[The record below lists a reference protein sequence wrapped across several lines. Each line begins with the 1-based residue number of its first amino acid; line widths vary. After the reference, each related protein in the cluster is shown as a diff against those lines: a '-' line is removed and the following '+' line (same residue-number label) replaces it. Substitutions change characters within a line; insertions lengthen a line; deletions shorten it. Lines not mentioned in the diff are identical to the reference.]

1 MKHSMNVRGVVGRLV
16 AGASAV
22 AMLLAPMTAMAE
34 ENRIEYNGVADG
46 SKGVPVVATYNG
58 TRPGA
63 MIPAKI
69 DFEGKVGNYRV
80 IAYEETA
87 KIDAIDTPITIT
99 PSGSFTMTK
108 EGTSDTITATVS
120 QDKTSFGKAEI
131 AAGADGTANMS
142 DGTTTTPVSVKRA
155 FGNGTITANGIT
167 TGVWKGTLVFTI
179 G

>member
-1 MKHSMNVRGVVGRLV
+1 MKHSMNARGVAGRLV

-22 AMLLAPMTAMAE
+22 AMLLAPMTAMAA
-34 ENRIEYNGVADG
+34 ENTIKYGSGIDG
-46 SKGVPVVATYNG
+46 ANDVPVTATYNG

-87 KIDAIDTPITIT
+87 KIDAIDTPIAIT

-131 AAGADGTANMS
+131 AAGADGTVNMS

-155 FGNGTITANGIT
+155 FGNGTIIANGIT